1 MKKDNILYM
10 KYGKTENSKFWS
22 DKVWLFSK

>member
-1 MKKDNILYM
+1 MKKDIILYM

-22 DKVWLFSK
+22 DKDWFFSK